1 MEPQLPWKQGIVE
14 LGAGLRSGHC
24 SVKDLARFCLE
35 KISATDSQLMAW
47 AELQPNR
54 VLAEAEELDRL
65 ARGGIWLGPLHGIP
79 VGVKDIIDVRG
90 YATSAG
96 YEPWKK
102 AVARQDAEVVARL
115 RAQGALI
122 LGKTATCTFASFD
135 PAPTRHPA
143 FPEKTPGGSSAG
155 SAVAVAA
162 GHCPIALGSQT
173 GGSIL
178 RPAAYCGVTGFKPT
192 HGLFPVTGVVPLAP
206 SLDHIGFLASHLG
219 ILPYFLSAMLRS
231 AGSIDGSSNGDQPFG
246 LVFWKD
252 IECLLGPAGQF
263 WTGASLALQKSGIPF
278 RAANAPKELNQWLD
292 AHRKI
297 MAREAYLWHDQ
308 VEPIWRDKYP
318 PKVSSLLEFGASLS
332 GDDMTEALR
341 FRRSARQ
348 IMKGYFAPH
357 EFLCLPATH
366 EGIPDRDATGDYR
379 YQGLASLIGFPALG
393 VPWPEKESMA
403 FGKAIQL
410 IGHPN
415 RDLHLI
421 SFTEKCFATG
431 GTLAN

>member
-1 MEPQLPWKQGIVE
+1 M
-14 LGAGLRSGHC
+14 
-24 SVKDLARFCLE
+24 DLARFCLE
-35 KISATDSQLMAW
+35 RISVTDSQLMAW

-143 FPEKTPGGSSAG
+143 FPDKTPGGSSAG

-192 HGLFPVTGVVPLAP
+192 HGLLPVTGVVPLAP
-206 SLDHIGFLASHLG
+206 SLDHIGFLVSHLQN
-219 ILPYFLSAMLRS
+219 LPPCLTTMTRS
-231 AGSIDGSSNGDQPFG
+231 TGSIDEYSNGDQPFC

-252 IECLLGPAGQF
+252 IECRLGPAGQC
-263 WTGASLALQKSGIPF
+263 WTEASLALQKSGF
-278 RAANAPKELNQWLD
+278 LVRAANAPKELNLWLD

-308 VEPIWRDKYP
+308 VEPLWKVKYP
-318 PKVSSLLEFGASLS
+318 PKISSLLEFGASLS
-332 GDDMTEALR
+332 GGDMAEALR
-341 FRRSARQ
+341 WRRSARQ
-348 IMKGYFAPH
+348 AMQEYFAPH
-357 EFLCLPATH
+357 EFLCLPAIH
-366 EGIPDRDATGDYR
+366 EGIPDREGTGDYR

-393 VPWPEKESMA
+393 VPWPDKDSPA

-421 SFTEKCFATG
+421 SFAEKCIARASI
-431 GTLAN
+431 LANC